1 MSEKL
6 ADKIRALGDAN
17 DFAGQASAF
26 LEATGARILF
36 RYAGQEVSRAP
47 IAAQRKWKN
56 GIWKFRLER
65 GSRVYKA
72 DWHESIADFE
82 ARMFACYGERYNW
95 PETFGDSPREAF
107 TGTKRAKALKFL
119 ADTKEFGPAGTD
131 GRPDAYSLLASLEA
145 LDVGTIDEFAAD
157 YGYDGCKV
165 SETIAAYN
173 AVKEESRQLR
183 ELFTDEELE
192 ALSAIC

>member
-6 ADKIRALGDAN
+6 ADKIRALGDSN
-17 DFAGQASAF
+17 DYAGQANTF

-36 RYAGQEVSRAP
+36 RYAGQESSRVASGK
-47 IAAQRKWKN
+47 RN
-56 GIWKFRLER
+56 GLWKFRIER
-65 GSRVYKA
+65 GSRAYEA

-82 ARMFACYGERYNW
+82 SRMFDCYGERYNW

-119 ADTKEFGPAGTD
+119 AATKDFGPAGTD
-131 GRPDAYSLLASLEA
+131 GRPDAYGLLASLEA
-145 LDVGTIDEFAAD
+145 RDVGTIDDFAAEF
-157 YGYDGCKV
+157 GYEGGKV
-165 SETIAAYN
+165 SETIATYN
-173 AVKEESRQLR
+173 AVKEESRKLR